1 MNIALI
7 YFSATGNTAKIAN
20 TLIETLET
28 YEGVNIDSFDIT
40 SLSTRLNKLDLD
52 KYEGIFFGF
61 PIYVLRA
68 PRIIVEWLNSFDDGK
83 RKKISTFFTYGGVIV
98 GLAHHDM
105 KNLLEEK
112 NFRVVSS
119 GEFLGA
125 HTYNL
130 AGFKSMVGHPNQD
143 DLDIAKEY
151 AEKTY
156 KRFIGEDKGLLEL
169 PPAKYTEEF
178 VNRMRSAEHRMVKIE
193 HPSRRGATC
202 SMCRTCEEECP
213 TGAMDAESG
222 EVDTRKCVACL
233 KCLANCPDKALK
245 FPDIAKR
252 HEMAKK
258 MFKITSEMIQNR
270 KSKYYT

>member
-1 MNIALI
+1 VNIALI

-68 PRIIVEWLNSFDDGK
+68 PRILVEWLNSFDDGK

-178 VNRMRSAEHRMVKIE
+178 VNRMRSAEHRMVKTE

-202 SMCRTCEEECP
+202 SMCRKCEEECP

-258 MFKITSEMIQNR
+258 IFKITSEMIQNR